1 MKREKSTSRLQQSAS
16 VQEVVPWRRAFGG
29 GGLRQGPFGSKKL
42 DTQLQCHKQYRCGT
56 PYPVSSQKMGGV
68 VFMITAKPYL
78 EQPRLL
84 LFIFVLVLWHAIS

>member
-1 MKREKSTSRLQQSAS
+1 MKREKSMSRLQQSAS
-16 VQEVVPWRRAFGG
+16 VQEAVPWRRAWQGG
-29 GGLRQGPFGSKKL
+29 SETGPFGSKKL